1 MYEVY
6 AYWNVAE
13 LEAMFNAVASIMG
26 SGDYLGLLRTMAIV
40 GIIVVVIATLTG
52 RERLDGMWKWL
63 FFLAIFQSMLLIP
76 KVTVTIVDRT
86 GNEPPRAVA
95 NVPIGLGAF
104 AHSMSKVGDW
114 MTGAFETVFS
124 LPDDVKFRKN
134 GTLFG
139 HRVLSERLA
148 VKSGNPVLTS
158 NLLEFY
164 RECVAPDLATGYIRM
179 KEDILEVNN
188 VWASLNGKTNPAR
201 LVTLRDTTD
210 PTVMSTVGCDVAYQ
224 TLTTQI
230 NAESSRQ
237 ITLLGSRLYPK
248 MSQAEAGTA
257 IVGSLATSTNY
268 LLGVSASAQDA
279 VKQAIVANFMIDAQY
294 MLPAQIG
301 DAASAQTNLAMA
313 QSLRSTSDSYKLM
326 ARVAESTMPK
336 VRNAIELIQY
346 AIFPVFLLFVVL
358 SGHQAGGVVKSYAA
372 SLFWIQLWAPLY
384 AVMNFIITMYSRS
397 QYTNGSAGSGLSI
410 EQMSFLNTAIV
421 SDQAIAGMLVIS
433 IPAIAAAIVKGGEVG
448 LQSVA
453 GLVAPPRDPEKI
465 ASALAMGNM
474 QMGNASLNNVSHDT
488 MKGLAVDMNP
498 SLRQGMTNYQAR
510 GGFEYSNFSGGG
522 FIVKQAKSEVR
533 ADMALNDSMG
543 VAAKE
548 NYERSQQATQQQSA
562 EYAES
567 ALAAIKQEAGFER
580 SHAKGSSD
588 TTGYRH
594 GTGSSQS
601 TEANETMRQVDQWAR
616 KLGVSEKVA
625 MELMVGA
632 SMGMSTP
639 KLLEIAGLRG
649 GVEVSA
655 KMRNSADS
663 TRALEEMA
671 QYAKESSFGKKV
683 GTVLDNGWERNYRT
697 SDEGKTAGS
706 EGMRA
711 SLDHARQS
719 RDAFSASMQETEGH
733 RQMWEMSH
741 SGQLGANLQL
751 QDHFIKD
758 FLLPKLEYNYE
769 KFQGVMG
776 DPYKLRPYIEEYT
789 AQNYDRMM
797 GEMAGQVKGAETI
810 HAQHDANRAGM
821 SNRESVESAGGDN
834 LAQVKGMAGRA
845 GVTPQGRPSDQA
857 KQTAM
862 HDYSK
867 NATEV
872 NDRGERAGQTHQE
885 NATTSNF
892 RKLKPKSI
900 AGKGMELT
908 EDVADAANR
917 VVKGVTGPNPG
928 SYIKETLEGRKNK

>member
-63 FFLAIFQSMLLIP
+63 FFLAIFQAMLLIP
-76 KVTVTIVDRT
+76 KVTVTIIDRT

-114 MTGAFETVFS
+114 LTGAFETVFS
-124 LPDDVKFRKN
+124 LPDDVKFRRN

-139 HRVLSERLA
+139 HRVLSERSA

-164 RECVAPDLATGYIRM
+164 RECVAPDIATGYIRM

-188 VWASLNGKTNPAR
+188 VWESLNGKTNPAR

-224 TLTTQI
+224 SLTLQI
-230 NAESSRQ
+230 NAESSHQ

-248 MSQAEAGTA
+248 MSQADAGTA
-257 IVGSLATSTNY
+257 IIGSLATSTNY

-294 MLPAQIG
+294 MLPAQLG

-336 VRNAIELIQY
+336 VRNAIELVQY
-346 AIFPVFLLFVVL
+346 AIFPVILLFVVI
-358 SGHQAGGVVKSYAA
+358 SGHQAGGVIKSYAA

-397 QYTNGSAGSGLSI
+397 EYTNGSAGSGLSI
-410 EQMSFLNTAIV
+410 EHMSFLNTAIV

-453 GLVAPPRDPEKI
+453 GLVGPPRDPEKI
-465 ASALAMGNM
+465 ASGLAMGNM
-474 QMGNASLNNVSHDT
+474 QMGNASLNNVSHDN

-510 GGFEYSNFSGGG
+510 EGFDYSYFSGGG
-522 FIVKQAKSEVR
+522 FTVKQAKSDVR

-543 VAAKE
+543 AAAKQ
-548 NYERSQQATQQQSA
+548 NYERSQQATFQQSA

-567 ALAAIKQEAGFER
+567 ALAALKQEAGFEK
-580 SHAKGSSD
+580 SHVKGSGDS
-588 TTGYRH
+588 TGYRH
-594 GTGSSQS
+594 GIGSSLNQ
-601 TEANETMRQVDQWAR
+601 EANDTLRQVEQWAK

-625 MELMVGA
+625 TELMVGA

-639 KLLEIAGLRG
+639 KLLDVVGLHA

-655 KMRNSADS
+655 NMRNSADS
-663 TRALEEMA
+663 MRALEEMS
-671 QYAKESSFGKKV
+671 QFAKESSFGKKL
-683 GTVLDNGWERNYRT
+683 GTVIDNGWERSYRT
-697 SDEGKTAGS
+697 SDEGRTSGS
-706 EGMRA
+706 EGSRA
-711 SLDHARQS
+711 SLDHAWQS

-733 RQMWEMSH
+733 RQMWELSH

-758 FLLPKLEYNYE
+758 FLLPKLDYNYE
-769 KFQGVMG
+769 RFQGVMG
-776 DPYKLRPYIEEYT
+776 DPHKLRPYIEEYT
-789 AQNYDRMM
+789 NQNYDRML
-797 GEMAGQVKGAETI
+797 GEMAGHVPGAETI
-810 HAQHDANRAGM
+810 QTQNQVNR
-821 SNRESVESAGGDN
+821 SSLPNRGVVESSAGEN
-834 LAQVKGMAGRA
+834 LDRVKGQARRA
-845 GVTPQGRPSDQA
+845 GVNAGGRPSDQVVN
-857 KQTAM
+857 TAM
-862 HDYSK
+862 QGFSR
-867 NATEV
+867 NANEV
-872 NDRGERAGQTHQE
+872 NDRKIGAGQSHQD
-885 NATTSNF
+885 NATPSTFS
-892 RKLKPKSI
+892 KLKPSSPV
-900 AGKGMELT
+900 GKGMELA
-908 EDVADAANR
+908 ENVSDAATSVAN
-917 VVKGVTGPNPG
+917 GVTGPNP
-928 SYIKETLEGRKNK
+928 SNYIQETIEGNKHK

>member
-86 GNEPPRAVA
+86 GNEPPRVVA

-188 VWASLNGKTNPAR
+188 VWVSLNGKTNPAR

-224 TLTTQI
+224 SLTTQI

-248 MSQAEAGTA
+248 MSQAEAGSA

-358 SGHQAGGVVKSYAA
+358 SGHQAGGIVKSYAA

-567 ALAAIKQEAGFER
+567 ALAALKQEAGFER

-706 EGMRA
+706 EGLRA

-797 GEMAGQVKGAETI
+797 GEMAGQVKGAEAVQ
-810 HAQHDANRAGM
+810 AQHEANRAGM

-862 HDYSK
+862 QDYSQ
-867 NATEV
+867 NADEV
-872 NDRGERAGQTHQE
+872 NDRGGSAGQAHQE
-885 NATTSNF
+885 NATPSSFN
-892 RKLKPKSI
+892 KLKPTSPV
-900 AGKGMELT
+900 GKGMELT

-928 SYIKETLEGRKNK
+928 SYIQETLEGKKGK

>member
-188 VWASLNGKTNPAR
+188 VWGSLNGKTNPAR

-224 TLTTQI
+224 SLTTQI

-706 EGMRA
+706 EGLRA

-797 GEMAGQVKGAETI
+797 GEMAGQVKGAEAVQ
-810 HAQHDANRAGM
+810 AQHEANRAGM
-821 SNRESVESAGGDN
+821 SNRESVESAGGDD
-834 LAQVKGMAGRA
+834 LAQIKGMAGRA
-845 GVTPQGRPSDQA
+845 GVTAQGRPSDQA

-862 HDYSK
+862 QDYSK
-867 NATEV
+867 NADEV
-872 NDRGERAGQTHQE
+872 NDRGGSAGQAHQE

-892 RKLKPKSI
+892 RKLKPESI

-928 SYIKETLEGRKNK
+928 SYIQETLEGKKGR

>member
-114 MTGAFETVFS
+114 LTGAFETVFS
-124 LPDDVKFRKN
+124 LPDDVKFRRN

-188 VWASLNGKTNPAR
+188 VWVSLNGKTNPAR

-210 PTVMSTVGCDVAYQ
+210 PTIMSTVGCDVAYQ
-224 TLTTQI
+224 SLTTQI

-237 ITLLGSRLYPK
+237 ITLLGLRLYPK
-248 MSQAEAGTA
+248 MSQADAGTA

-294 MLPAQIG
+294 MLPAQLG

-336 VRNAIELIQY
+336 VRNAIELVQY

-358 SGHQAGGVVKSYAA
+358 SGHQAGTIIKSYAA

-453 GLVAPPRDPEKI
+453 GLVAP
-465 ASALAMGNM
+465 
-474 QMGNASLNNVSHDT
+474 
-488 MKGLAVDMNP
+488 
-498 SLRQGMTNYQAR
+498 
-510 GGFEYSNFSGGG
+510 
-522 FIVKQAKSEVR
+522 
-533 ADMALNDSMG
+533 
-543 VAAKE
+543 
-548 NYERSQQATQQQSA
+548 
-562 EYAES
+562 
-567 ALAAIKQEAGFER
+567 
-580 SHAKGSSD
+580 
-588 TTGYRH
+588 
-594 GTGSSQS
+594 
-601 TEANETMRQVDQWAR
+601 
-616 KLGVSEKVA
+616 
-625 MELMVGA
+625 
-632 SMGMSTP
+632 
-639 KLLEIAGLRG
+639 
-649 GVEVSA
+649 
-655 KMRNSADS
+655 
-663 TRALEEMA
+663 
-671 QYAKESSFGKKV
+671 
-683 GTVLDNGWERNYRT
+683 
-697 SDEGKTAGS
+697 
-706 EGMRA
+706 
-711 SLDHARQS
+711 
-719 RDAFSASMQETEGH
+719 
-733 RQMWEMSH
+733 
-741 SGQLGANLQL
+741 
-751 QDHFIKD
+751 
-758 FLLPKLEYNYE
+758 
-769 KFQGVMG
+769 
-776 DPYKLRPYIEEYT
+776 
-789 AQNYDRMM
+789 
-797 GEMAGQVKGAETI
+797 
-810 HAQHDANRAGM
+810 
-821 SNRESVESAGGDN
+821 
-834 LAQVKGMAGRA
+834 
-845 GVTPQGRPSDQA
+845 
-857 KQTAM
+857 
-862 HDYSK
+862 
-867 NATEV
+867 
-872 NDRGERAGQTHQE
+872 
-885 NATTSNF
+885 
-892 RKLKPKSI
+892 
-900 AGKGMELT
+900 
-908 EDVADAANR
+908 
-917 VVKGVTGPNPG
+917 
-928 SYIKETLEGRKNK
+928 

>member
-6 AYWNVAE
+6 AYWNVDE

-26 SGDYLGLLRTMAIV
+26 SGDYLDLLRTMAIV
-40 GIIVVVIATLTG
+40 GIMVVVIATLTG
-52 RERLDGMWKWL
+52 RERMDGMWKWL
-63 FFLAIFQSMLLIP
+63 FFLAIFQSMLLVP

-86 GNEPPRAVA
+86 GNSPPAAVA

-104 AHSMSKVGDW
+104 AHSMSMVGDW
-114 MTGAFETVFS
+114 LTGAFETVFA
-124 LPDDVKFRKN
+124 LPDDVQFRKN

-139 HRVLSERLA
+139 HRVLAERLA
-148 VKSGNPVLTS
+148 VKSSNPILTS

-164 RECVAPDLATGYIRM
+164 RECVAPDIATGYIRM
-179 KEDILEVNN
+179 KEDIQASNSI
-188 VWASLNGKTNPAR
+188 WAGLNGKTNPAR
-201 LVTLRDTTD
+201 LVTLRDTVD
-210 PTVMSTVGCDVAYQ
+210 PTVMNTVGCDVAYL

-230 NAESSRQ
+230 DAESSNQ

-248 MSQAEAGTA
+248 MTQTDAGTA
-257 IVGSLATSTNY
+257 ILSSLATSTNY

-326 ARVAESTMPK
+326 ARIAESTMPK
-336 VRNAIELIQY
+336 VRNAIELVQY
-346 AIFPVFLLFVVL
+346 AIFPVFLMFVVL
-358 SGHQAGGVVKSYAA
+358 SGHQAGGIIKSYAS

-397 QYTNGSAGSGLSI
+397 QYTNGSAGNGLSI

-433 IPAIAAAIVKGGEVG
+433 IPAIAAALVKGGDVG
-448 LQSVA
+448 LQAVA
-453 GLVAPPRDPEKI
+453 GLVSPPRDAEKT
-465 ASALAMGNM
+465 ASSLAMGNM
-474 QMGNASLNNVSHDT
+474 QMGNASLNNASHDT
-488 MKGLAVDMNP
+488 MKGLSVDMNP

-522 FIVKQAKSEVR
+522 FVVKQAKSEVR

-543 VAAKE
+543 AAAKE

-601 TEANETMRQVDQWAR
+601 AEANETMREVDQWAR

-649 GVEVSA
+649 GLEVSG
-655 KMRNSADS
+655 KMRNSADTARS
-663 TRALEEMA
+663 LEEMS

-683 GTVLDNGWERNYRT
+683 GTVIDNGWERNYR
-697 SDEGKTAGS
+697 SNDEGKTSGS

-751 QDHFIKD
+751 QDNFIKE

-776 DPYKLRPYIEEYT
+776 DPHKLRPYIEEYT
-789 AQNYDRMM
+789 KQNYDKML
-797 GEMAGQVKGAETI
+797 GELAGQVKGAATI
-810 HAQHDANRAGM
+810 QARHEANMGSMA
-821 SNRESVESAGGDN
+821 NRESVELAGENN
-834 LAQVKGMAGRA
+834 LAQVKRSAGHV
-845 GVTPQGRPSDQA
+845 GVSPQGQPSDQA
-857 KQTAM
+857 KHTAQQE
-862 HDYSK
+862 YSK

-872 NDRGERAGQTHQE
+872 NDREERAGQVHQE
-885 NATTSNF
+885 NATTPTF
-892 RKLKPKSI
+892 RKLKPESPV
-900 AGKGMELT
+900 GKGMELT

-917 VVKGVTGPNPG
+917 VVNGVTGANPG
-928 SYIKETLEGRKNK
+928 KYIQETLEGKNSK

>member
-63 FFLAIFQSMLLIP
+63 FFLAIFQAMLLIP

-114 MTGAFETVFS
+114 LTGAFETVFS

-210 PTVMSTVGCDVAYQ
+210 PTIMSTVGCDVAYQ
-224 TLTTQI
+224 SLTTQI

-248 MSQAEAGTA
+248 MSQADAGAA
-257 IVGSLATSTNY
+257 ILGSLATSTNY

-336 VRNAIELIQY
+336 VRNAIELVQY

-358 SGHQAGGVVKSYAA
+358 SGHQAGGIIKSYAA

-510 GGFEYSNFSGGG
+510 GGFDYSHFSGGG
-522 FIVKQAKSEVR
+522 FVVKQAKSDVR
-533 ADMALNDSMG
+533 ADMALNDSLG
-543 VAAKE
+543 ATAKE

-567 ALAAIKQEAGFER
+567 ALAALKQEAGFER
-580 SHAKGSSD
+580 SHAKGASD

-649 GVEVSA
+649 GVEVAA

-683 GTVLDNGWERNYRT
+683 GTVIDNGWERNYRT

-706 EGMRA
+706 DGMRA

-719 RDAFSASMQETEGH
+719 RDAFTASMQETEGH
-733 RQMWEMSH
+733 RQMWELSH
-741 SGQLGANLQL
+741 SGQLGSNLQL

-776 DPYKLRPYIEEYT
+776 DPHKLRPYIEEYT
-789 AQNYDRMM
+789 AQNYDRML
-797 GEMAGQVKGAETI
+797 GEMAGQVKGAE
-810 HAQHDANRAGM
+810 AVQARNEANHGAM
-821 SNRESVESAGGDN
+821 LNRESVETAGGDN
-834 LAQVKGMAGRA
+834 LAQVKGMAGHA

-857 KQTAM
+857 QQAAM
-862 HDYSK
+862 HDYSR
-867 NATEV
+867 NANEV
-872 NDRGERAGQTHQE
+872 NDREKKAGQTHQE
-885 NATTSNF
+885 NATPSNF
-892 RKLKPKSI
+892 NKLKPASPV
-900 AGKGMELT
+900 GKGMELM
-908 EDVADAANR
+908 ENVADAANR
-917 VVKGVTGPNPG
+917 VVNGVTGQNPG
-928 SYIKETLEGRKNK
+928 KYIQETLEGKDSK

>member
-63 FFLAIFQSMLLIP
+63 FFLAIFQALLLVP

-86 GNEPPRAVA
+86 GNEPPRVVA

-179 KEDILEVNN
+179 KEDIMEVNN
-188 VWASLNGKTNPAR
+188 VWGSLNGKTNPAR

-210 PTVMSTVGCDVAYQ
+210 PTIMSTVGCDVAYQ
-224 TLTTQI
+224 SLTTQI

-248 MSQAEAGTA
+248 MSQADAGTA
-257 IVGSLATSTNY
+257 IIGSLATSTNY

-336 VRNAIELIQY
+336 VRNAIELVQY

-358 SGHQAGGVVKSYAA
+358 SGHQAGGIIKSYAT

-397 QYTNGSAGSGLSI
+397 QYTNGSAGNGLSI

-465 ASALAMGNM
+465 ASGLAMGNM

-510 GGFEYSNFSGGG
+510 KGFDYSHFSGGG
-522 FIVKQAKSEVR
+522 FVVKQAKSDVR
-533 ADMALNDSMG
+533 ADMALNDSLG

-567 ALAAIKQEAGFER
+567 ALAALKQEAGFER
-580 SHAKGSSD
+580 SRAKGASD
-588 TTGYRH
+588 ATGYRY

-601 TEANETMRQVDQWAR
+601 TEANETLRQVDQWAR

-632 SMGMSTP
+632 SIGMSTP

-683 GTVLDNGWERNYRT
+683 GTVIDNGWERNYRI
-697 SDEGKTAGS
+697 SDDGKTAGS
-706 EGMRA
+706 DSMRA

-733 RQMWEMSH
+733 RQMWELSH
-741 SGQLGANLQL
+741 SGQLGSNLQL

-769 KFQGVMG
+769 KFQGIMG
-776 DPYKLRPYIEEYT
+776 DPYKLRPYIEQYT
-789 AQNYDRMM
+789 AQNYDRML
-797 GEMAGQVKGAETI
+797 GEMAGHVQGAETI
-810 HAQHDANRAGM
+810 QVRHEANLVGVSGRD
-821 SNRESVESAGGDN
+821 SVESAGGDY
-834 LAQVKGMAGRA
+834 LGQVKGSAGRA
-845 GVTPQGRPSDQA
+845 GVNPQGLPSDKA
-857 KQTAM
+857 KQTAK
-862 HDYSK
+862 HDYSR

-872 NDRGERAGQTHQE
+872 NGREERAGQTHQE
-885 NATTSNF
+885 NATASNF
-892 RKLKPKSI
+892 RKLKPESI
-900 AGKGMELT
+900 AGKGMELM
-908 EDVADAANR
+908 ENVADAANR
-917 VVKGVTGPNPG
+917 VVNGVTGPNPG
-928 SYIKETLEGRKNK
+928 KYIQETLEGKDSK

>member
-188 VWASLNGKTNPAR
+188 VWGSLNGKTNPAR

-224 TLTTQI
+224 SLTTQI

-358 SGHQAGGVVKSYAA
+358 SGHQAGGIVKSYAA

-498 SLRQGMTNYQAR
+498 SLRQGMTNHQAR

-594 GTGSSQS
+594 GIGSSQS

-797 GEMAGQVKGAETI
+797 GEMSEQVKGAEAI
-810 HAQHDANRAGM
+810 QAQHEANRAGM

-845 GVTPQGRPSDQA
+845 GVTPQGHPSDQA

-862 HDYSK
+862 QDYSK
-867 NATEV
+867 NADEV
-872 NDRGERAGQTHQE
+872 NDRGGSAGQAHQE
-885 NATTSNF
+885 NTTTSNF
-892 RKLKPKSI
+892 GKLKPESI
-900 AGKGMELT
+900 AGKGMELA
-908 EDVADAANR
+908 ENVAGAANH

-928 SYIKETLEGRKNK
+928 SYIQETLEGKKNK

>member
-567 ALAAIKQEAGFER
+567 ALAAITQEAGFER

>member
-76 KVTVTIVDRT
+76 KVTVTIDDRT

-188 VWASLNGKTNPAR
+188 VWGSLNGKTNPAR

-224 TLTTQI
+224 SLTTQI

-522 FIVKQAKSEVR
+522 FIVKQVKSEVR

-567 ALAAIKQEAGFER
+567 ALAAIKQESGFER

-706 EGMRA
+706 EGLRA

-797 GEMAGQVKGAETI
+797 GEMAGQVKGAEAVQ
-810 HAQHDANRAGM
+810 AQHEANRAGM
-821 SNRESVESAGGDN
+821 SNRESVESAGGDD
-834 LAQVKGMAGRA
+834 LAQIKGMAGRA
-845 GVTPQGRPSDQA
+845 GVTAQGRPSDQA

-862 HDYSK
+862 QDYSK
-867 NATEV
+867 NADEV
-872 NDRGERAGQTHQE
+872 NDRGGSAGQAHQE

-892 RKLKPKSI
+892 RKLKPESI

-928 SYIKETLEGRKNK
+928 SYIQETLEGKKGR

>member
-188 VWASLNGKTNPAR
+188 VWGSLNGKTNPAR

-210 PTVMSTVGCDVAYQ
+210 PTIMSTVGCDVAYQ
-224 TLTTQI
+224 SLTTQI

-248 MSQAEAGTA
+248 MSQADAGTA
-257 IVGSLATSTNY
+257 IIGSLATSTNY
-268 LLGVSASAQDA
+268 LLGVSASAQDT

-336 VRNAIELIQY
+336 VRNAIELVQY

-358 SGHQAGGVVKSYAA
+358 SGHQAGGIIKSYAA

-465 ASALAMGNM
+465 ASGLAMGNM

-510 GGFEYSNFSGGG
+510 GGFDYSHFSGGG
-522 FIVKQAKSEVR
+522 FVVKQAKSDVR
-533 ADMALNDSMG
+533 ADMALNDSLG
-543 VAAKE
+543 AAAKE

-567 ALAAIKQEAGFER
+567 ALAALKQEAGFEK
-580 SHAKGSSD
+580 SHAKGASD

-683 GTVLDNGWERNYRT
+683 GTVIDNGWERNYRT

-706 EGMRA
+706 DGMRA

-733 RQMWEMSH
+733 RQMWELSH
-741 SGQLGANLQL
+741 SGQLGSNLQL

-776 DPYKLRPYIEEYT
+776 DPHKLRPYIEEYT
-789 AQNYDRMM
+789 AQNYDRML
-797 GEMAGQVKGAETI
+797 GEMAGHVQGAETI
-810 HAQHDANRAGM
+810 QARNEANRDAM
-821 SNRESVESAGGDN
+821 PNRESVELAGGDG
-834 LAQVKGMAGRA
+834 LAQVKGMAGHA

-857 KQTAM
+857 KQAAV
-862 HDYSK
+862 HNYSR
-867 NATEV
+867 NTTEV
-872 NDRGERAGQTHQE
+872 NDRGVRAGQTHRD

-892 RKLKPKSI
+892 RKLKPESI
-900 AGKGMELT
+900 AGKGMELA
-908 EDVADAANR
+908 EDMSDAADR

-928 SYIKETLEGRKNK
+928 SYIQETLEGKNSK

>member
-63 FFLAIFQSMLLIP
+63 FFLAIFQAMLLIP

-114 MTGAFETVFS
+114 LTGAFETVFS

-188 VWASLNGKTNPAR
+188 VWGSLNGKTNPAR

-210 PTVMSTVGCDVAYQ
+210 PTIMSTVGCDVAYQ
-224 TLTTQI
+224 SLTTQI

-248 MSQAEAGTA
+248 MSQADAGAA
-257 IVGSLATSTNY
+257 ILGSLATSTNY
-268 LLGVSASAQDA
+268 LLGVSASAQDT

-336 VRNAIELIQY
+336 VRNAIELVQY

-358 SGHQAGGVVKSYAA
+358 SGHQAGGIIKSYAA

-601 TEANETMRQVDQWAR
+601 TEANETMRQIDQWAR

-706 EGMRA
+706 EGLRA

-789 AQNYDRMM
+789 AQNYDRML
-797 GEMAGQVKGAETI
+797 GEMAGQIQGAETV
-810 HAQHDANRAGM
+810 HAQHEVNRDGM

-862 HDYSK
+862 QDYSK
-867 NATEV
+867 NADEV
-872 NDRGERAGQTHQE
+872 NDREERAGQTHQE
-885 NATTSNF
+885 NTTTSNF
-892 RKLKPKSI
+892 SKLKPESI

-928 SYIKETLEGRKNK
+928 SYIQETLEGKKNK

>member
-76 KVTVTIVDRT
+76 KVAVTIVDRT

-114 MTGAFETVFS
+114 LTGAFETVFS

-164 RECVAPDLATGYIRM
+164 QECVAPDLATGYIRM

-188 VWASLNGKTNPAR
+188 VWVSLNGKTNPAR

-210 PTVMSTVGCDVAYQ
+210 PTAMSTVGCDVAYQ
-224 TLTTQI
+224 SLTTQI

-237 ITLLGSRLYPK
+237 ITLLGARLYPK
-248 MSQAEAGTA
+248 MSQTDAGTA
-257 IVGSLATSTNY
+257 ILGSLATSTNY

-294 MLPAQIG
+294 MLPAQLG

-326 ARVAESTMPK
+326 ARIAESTMPK
-336 VRNAIELIQY
+336 VRNAIELVQY
-346 AIFPVFLLFVVL
+346 AIFPIFLLFVVL
-358 SGHQAGGVVKSYAA
+358 SGHQAGGIIKSYAA

-397 QYTNGSAGSGLSI
+397 QYTNGSAGGGLSI

-453 GLVAPPRDPEKI
+453 GLVGPPRDPEKI
-465 ASALAMGNM
+465 ASSLAMGNM

-498 SLRQGMTNYQAR
+498 SLRQGMTNFQAR
-510 GGFEYSNFSGGG
+510 EGFDYSHFSGGG
-522 FIVKQAKSEVR
+522 FVVKQAKSDVR
-533 ADMALNDSMG
+533 ADMALNDSLG
-543 VAAKE
+543 AAAKE

-567 ALAAIKQEAGFER
+567 ALAALKQEAGFER
-580 SHAKGSSD
+580 SHSKGAGD

-594 GTGSSQS
+594 GMGSSRNQ
-601 TEANETMRQVDQWAR
+601 EANETLRQVDQWAR
-616 KLGVSEKVA
+616 KLGISEKVA

-655 KMRNSADS
+655 KIRNSADS
-663 TRALEEMA
+663 MRSLEEMA
-671 QYAKESSFGKKV
+671 QFAKESSFGKKV
-683 GTVLDNGWERNYRT
+683 GTVLDNGWERNYRS

-719 RDAFSASMQETEGH
+719 RDAFTASLQETEGH
-733 RQMWEMSH
+733 RQMWELSH
-741 SGQLGANLQL
+741 SGQLGSNLQL

-776 DPYKLRPYIEEYT
+776 DPHKLRPCIEEYT
-789 AQNYDRMM
+789 AQNYDRML
-797 GEMAGQVKGAETI
+797 GEMSGQVQGAESI
-810 HAQHDANRAGM
+810 QAKHDANRAGIPG
-821 SNRESVESAGGDN
+821 SDSVESAGSNYLG
-834 LAQVKGMAGRA
+834 QVKGRAARA
-845 GVTPQGRPSDQA
+845 GVTPQGRPSDLA
-857 KQTAM
+857 MHTAM
-862 HDYSK
+862 REFSR
-867 NATEV
+867 NASEV
-872 NDRGERAGQTHQE
+872 NERNEMAGQTHQE
-885 NATTSNF
+885 NATPSNF
-892 RKLKPKSI
+892 RKLKPSTLV
-900 AGKGMELT
+900 GKGAALT
-908 EDVADAANR
+908 EDVVDAAGR
-917 VVKGVTGPNPG
+917 VVDGLKGDAPAQYVAD
-928 SYIKETLEGRKNK
+928 TLAGKR

>member
-13 LEAMFNAVASIMG
+13 LEAMFNAVASVMG

-63 FFLAIFQSMLLIP
+63 FFLAIFQALLLVP
-76 KVTVTIVDRT
+76 KVTVTIIDRT

-104 AHSMSKVGDW
+104 AHGMSKVGDW
-114 MTGAFETVFS
+114 LTGAFETVFS

-139 HRVLSERLA
+139 HRVLSERYA
-148 VKSGNPVLTS
+148 VKSGNPILTS

-164 RECVAPDLATGYIRM
+164 RECVAPDIATGFIRM
-179 KEDILEVNN
+179 KEDILEVNDI
-188 VWASLNGKTNPAR
+188 WGSLNGKTNPAR

-210 PTVMSTVGCDVAYQ
+210 PTLMSTVGCDAAYVS
-224 TLTTQI
+224 LTTQI
-230 NAESSRQ
+230 NAESNRQ
-237 ITLLGSRLYPK
+237 ITLLGYRLYPQMTK
-248 MSQAEAGTA
+248 ADAGAA
-257 IVGSLATSTNY
+257 ILGSLATSTNY
-268 LLGVSASAQDA
+268 LLGVSASAQDT

-326 ARVAESTMPK
+326 ARIAESTMPK
-336 VRNAIELIQY
+336 VRNAIELVQY
-346 AIFPVFLLFVVL
+346 AIFPIFLLFVVIG
-358 SGHQAGGVVKSYAA
+358 GHRAGSVIRSYAA

-397 QYTNGSAGSGLSI
+397 QYTSGSAGNGLSI

-433 IPAIAAAIVKGGEVG
+433 IPAIAAAIVKGGDVG
-448 LQSVA
+448 LQAVG
-453 GLVAPPRDPEKI
+453 GLVSPPRDAEKT
-465 ASALAMGNM
+465 ASSLAMGNM
-474 QMGNASLNNVSHDT
+474 QMGSASLNNVSHDT
-488 MKGLAVDMNP
+488 IKGLSVDMNP

-510 GGFEYSNFSGGG
+510 GGFEYSNFAGGG
-522 FIVKQAKSEVR
+522 FVVKQAKSEVR

-543 VAAKE
+543 AAAKE
-548 NYERSQQATQQQSA
+548 NYERSQQAMQQQSA

-580 SHAKGSSD
+580 SHAKGSND
-588 TTGYRH
+588 ITGYRH
-594 GTGSSQS
+594 GAGSSQS
-601 TEANETMRQVDQWAR
+601 TEANETLRQVDQWAR
-616 KLGVSEKVA
+616 KLGVNEKVA

-649 GVEVSA
+649 GVEVAA
-655 KMRNSADS
+655 KMRNSAES

-697 SDEGKTAGS
+697 NDEGKTAGS

-741 SGQLGANLQL
+741 NGQLGANLQL

-769 KFQGVMG
+769 KFQGIMG

-810 HAQHDANRAGM
+810 QAQHEANRAGM
-821 SNRESVESAGGDN
+821 SNRKSVEAAGGDD

-845 GVTPQGRPSDQA
+845 GVSPQGRPSDQA
-857 KQTAM
+857 KQTAI

-867 NATEV
+867 NANEV

-892 RKLKPKSI
+892 RKLKPESI
-900 AGKGMELT
+900 AGNGMELT
-908 EDVADAANR
+908 ENVADAANR
-917 VVKGVTGPNPG
+917 VVKGVTGANPG
-928 SYIKETLEGRKNK
+928 SYIQKTLEGKNSK

>member
-114 MTGAFETVFS
+114 LTGAFETVFS

-188 VWASLNGKTNPAR
+188 VWGSLNGKANPAR
-201 LVTLRDTTD
+201 LVTLRDTMD

-224 TLTTQI
+224 SLTTQI

-248 MSQAEAGTA
+248 MSQADAGTA
-257 IVGSLATSTNY
+257 IIGSLATSTNY

-336 VRNAIELIQY
+336 VRNAIELVQY

-358 SGHQAGGVVKSYAA
+358 SGHQAGGIIKSYAA

-397 QYTNGSAGSGLSI
+397 QYTNGSAGNGLSI

-465 ASALAMGNM
+465 ASGLAMGNM

-488 MKGLAVDMNP
+488 MKGLAIDMNP

-510 GGFEYSNFSGGG
+510 GGFDYSHFSGGG
-522 FIVKQAKSEVR
+522 FVVKQAKSDVR
-533 ADMALNDSMG
+533 ADMALNDSLG
-543 VAAKE
+543 AAAKE

-567 ALAAIKQEAGFER
+567 ALAALKQEAGFER
-580 SHAKGSSD
+580 SHAKGASD

-649 GVEVSA
+649 GVEVAA
-655 KMRNSADS
+655 KMRNSAES
-663 TRALEEMA
+663 IRALEEMA

-697 SDEGKTAGS
+697 NDEGRTAGI
-706 EGMRA
+706 EGLRA

-719 RDAFSASMQETEGH
+719 RDAFSASLQETEGH

-797 GEMAGQVKGAETI
+797 GEMAGQVKGAEAI
-810 HAQHDANRAGM
+810 QAQHEANWAGI
-821 SNRESVESAGGDN
+821 SNRESVESAGKDN
-834 LAQVKGMAGRA
+834 LAKVKGMAGRA

-857 KQTAM
+857 KQAAM
-862 HDYSK
+862 HDYSR

-872 NDRGERAGQTHQE
+872 NDRVARAGLAHQK
-885 NATTSNF
+885 NATTSTF
-892 RKLKPKSI
+892 HKLKPVSPV
-900 AGKGMELT
+900 GKEMELT

-917 VVKGVTGPNPG
+917 VVKGVTGSNHRN
-928 SYIKETLEGRKNK
+928 YIQEMLRGKNNK

>member
-114 MTGAFETVFS
+114 LTGAFETVFS

-188 VWASLNGKTNPAR
+188 VWGSLNGKTNPAR

-210 PTVMSTVGCDVAYQ
+210 PTIMSTVGCDVAYQ
-224 TLTTQI
+224 SLTTQI

-237 ITLLGSRLYPK
+237 ITLLGYRLYPK
-248 MSQAEAGTA
+248 MSQADAGTA
-257 IVGSLATSTNY
+257 IIGSLATSTNY

-336 VRNAIELIQY
+336 VRNAIELVQY

-358 SGHQAGGVVKSYAA
+358 SGHQAGGIIKSYAA

-465 ASALAMGNM
+465 ASGLAMGNM

-510 GGFEYSNFSGGG
+510 GGFDYSHFSGGG
-522 FIVKQAKSEVR
+522 FVVKQAKSDVR
-533 ADMALNDSMG
+533 ADMALNDSLG
-543 VAAKE
+543 AAAKE

-567 ALAAIKQEAGFER
+567 ALAALKQEAGFER
-580 SHAKGSSD
+580 SHAKGASD
-588 TTGYRH
+588 TAGYRH

-683 GTVLDNGWERNYRT
+683 GTVIDNGWERNYRT

-706 EGMRA
+706 DGMRA

-719 RDAFSASMQETEGH
+719 RDAFSALMQETEGH
-733 RQMWEMSH
+733 RQMWELSH
-741 SGQLGANLQL
+741 SGQLGSNLQL

-776 DPYKLRPYIEEYT
+776 DPHKLRPYIEEYT
-789 AQNYDRMM
+789 AQNYDRML
-797 GEMAGQVKGAETI
+797 GEMGGHVQGAETI
-810 HAQHDANRAGM
+810 QARNEANRGVM
-821 SNRESVESAGGDN
+821 PNRESVELAGGDD
-834 LAQVKGMAGRA
+834 LAQVKGMAGHA

-857 KQTAM
+857 KQAAM
-862 HDYSK
+862 HDYSR
-867 NATEV
+867 NANEV
-872 NDRGERAGQTHQE
+872 DDRGVRAGQTHQE
-885 NATTSNF
+885 NATQSTFN
-892 RKLKPKSI
+892 KLKPASPV
-900 AGKGMELT
+900 GKGMEFT

-917 VVKGVTGPNPG
+917 VVDGVIGPNPG
-928 SYIKETLEGRKNK
+928 NYIQETLEGKNSK

>member
-13 LEAMFNAVASIMG
+13 LEAMFNAVASVMG

-63 FFLAIFQSMLLIP
+63 FFLAIFQALLLVP

-104 AHSMSKVGDW
+104 AHGMSMVGDW
-114 MTGAFETVFS
+114 LTGAFETVFS

-139 HRVLSERLA
+139 HRVLSERYA

-164 RECVAPDLATGYIRM
+164 RECVAPDIATGYIRM
-179 KEDILEVNN
+179 KEDVLEVNDI
-188 VWASLNGKTNPAR
+188 WASLNGKTNPAR

-210 PTVMSTVGCDVAYQ
+210 PTLMSTVGCDAAYVS
-224 TLTTQI
+224 LTTQI
-230 NAESSRQ
+230 IAESNRQ
-237 ITLLGSRLYPK
+237 ITLLGYRLYPQ
-248 MSQAEAGTA
+248 MTQADAGAA
-257 IVGSLATSTNY
+257 ILGSLATSTNY
-268 LLGVSASAQDA
+268 LLGVSASAQDT

-326 ARVAESTMPK
+326 ARIAESTMPK
-336 VRNAIELIQY
+336 VRNAIELVQY
-346 AIFPVFLLFVVL
+346 AIFPVFLLFVVIG
-358 SGHQAGGVVKSYAA
+358 GHQAGRVIKSYAA

-397 QYTNGSAGSGLSI
+397 QYTSGSAGNGLSI

-433 IPAIAAAIVKGGEVG
+433 IPAIAAAIVKGGDVG
-448 LQSVA
+448 MQAVA
-453 GLVAPPRDPEKI
+453 GLVSPPRDAEKI
-465 ASALAMGNM
+465 ASSLAMGNM
-474 QMGNASLNNVSHDT
+474 QMGSASLNNVSHDS
-488 MKGLAVDMNP
+488 MKGLSVDMNP

-522 FIVKQAKSEVR
+522 FVVKQAKSEVR

-543 VAAKE
+543 AAAKE
-548 NYERSQQATQQQSA
+548 NYEKSQQATQQQSA

-601 TEANETMRQVDQWAR
+601 TEANETLRQVDQWAR
-616 KLGVSEKVA
+616 KLGVNEKVA

-649 GVEVSA
+649 GVEVAA
-655 KMRNSADS
+655 KMRNSAES

-697 SDEGKTAGS
+697 NDEGKTAGS
-706 EGMRA
+706 EGTRA

-797 GEMAGQVKGAETI
+797 GEMAGQIKGAETI
-810 HAQHDANRAGM
+810 QARHEANRTGM
-821 SNRESVESAGGDN
+821 SNRESVESVGGDD
-834 LAQVKGMAGRA
+834 LAQIKGMTGHA
-845 GVTPQGRPSDQA
+845 GVTAQGRPSDQA

-862 HDYSK
+862 HDYSR
-867 NATEV
+867 NANEV
-872 NDRGERAGQTHQE
+872 DDRGVRAGQTHQE

-892 RKLKPKSI
+892 RKLKPESI
-900 AGKGMELT
+900 AGKGMALT

-928 SYIKETLEGRKNK
+928 SYIQETLEGKTGK

>member
-188 VWASLNGKTNPAR
+188 VWGSLNGKTNPAR

-224 TLTTQI
+224 SLTTQI

-268 LLGVSASAQDA
+268 ILGVSASAQDA

-358 SGHQAGGVVKSYAA
+358 SGHQAGGIVKSYAA

-567 ALAAIKQEAGFER
+567 ALAAIEQEAGFER

-663 TRALEEMA
+663 TRVLEEMA

-697 SDEGKTAGS
+697 NDEGKTAGS

-797 GEMAGQVKGAETI
+797 GEMSGQVKGAEAI
-810 HAQHDANRAGM
+810 QAQHEANRAGM
-821 SNRESVESAGGDN
+821 SNRESVESAGGDD

-845 GVTPQGRPSDQA
+845 GVTQQGRPSDQA

-862 HDYSK
+862 HDYSR
-867 NATEV
+867 NADEV
-872 NDRGERAGQTHQE
+872 NDREGSAGQTHQE
-885 NATTSNF
+885 NATRSNF
-892 RKLKPKSI
+892 SKLKPESI

-928 SYIKETLEGRKNK
+928 SYIQEKLEGEKNK

>member
-104 AHSMSKVGDW
+104 AFSMSKVGDW
-114 MTGAFETVFS
+114 LTGAFETVFS

-148 VKSGNPVLTS
+148 VKSGNPILTG

-179 KEDILEVNN
+179 KEDIIAVND

-210 PTVMSTVGCDVAYQ
+210 PTVMTTVGCDVAYQ
-224 TLTTQI
+224 SLTTQI
-230 NAESSRQ
+230 VAESSRQ

-248 MSQAEAGTA
+248 MTQVDAGTA

-294 MLPAQIG
+294 MLPAQLG

-326 ARVAESTMPK
+326 ARIAESTMPK
-336 VRNAIELIQY
+336 VRNAIELVQY

-358 SGHQAGGVVKSYAA
+358 SGHQAGAIIKSYAA

-474 QMGNASLNNVSHDT
+474 QMGNASLNNVSHDS

-510 GGFEYSNFSGGG
+510 GGFDYSHFSGGG
-522 FIVKQAKSEVR
+522 FVVKQAKSDVR
-533 ADMALNDSMG
+533 ADMALNDSLG
-543 VAAKE
+543 AAAKE

-567 ALAAIKQEAGFER
+567 ALAAVKQEAGFER

-594 GTGSSQS
+594 GMGSSRNQ
-601 TEANETMRQVDQWAR
+601 EANETLRQVDQWAR

-649 GVEVSA
+649 GVEVST

-663 TRALEEMA
+663 MRSLEEMA
-671 QYAKESSFGKKV
+671 QFARESSFGKKV
-683 GTVLDNGWERNYRT
+683 GTVLDNGWERNYRST
-697 SDEGKTAGS
+697 DEGKTAGS

-733 RQMWEMSH
+733 RQMWELSH
-741 SGQLGANLQL
+741 SGQLGSNLQL

-769 KFQGVMG
+769 KFQGIMG
-776 DPYKLRPYIEEYT
+776 DPHKLRPYIEEYT
-789 AQNYDRMM
+789 AQNYDRML
-797 GEMAGQVKGAETI
+797 GEMAEQVQGTEAI
-810 HAQHDANRAGM
+810 QDRHDANRAGVPG
-821 SNRESVESAGGDN
+821 RDSVESAGGDY
-834 LAQVKGMAGRA
+834 LGQMKGRAGRA

-857 KQTAM
+857 MHTAM
-862 HDYSK
+862 REFSR
-867 NATEV
+867 NAAEV
-872 NDRGERAGQTHQE
+872 DHRKEAAGQTHQE
-885 NATTSNF
+885 NATPSNF
-892 RKLKPKSI
+892 RKLKPVSLV
-900 AGKGMELT
+900 GKGAEVS
-908 EDVADAANR
+908 EDVVDGVNR
-917 VVKGVTGPNPG
+917 VATGVTGPNPG
-928 SYIKETLEGRKNK
+928 KYIQETLEGKHGK

>member
-1 MYEVY
+1 
-6 AYWNVAE
+6 
-13 LEAMFNAVASIMG
+13 
-26 SGDYLGLLRTMAIV
+26 
-40 GIIVVVIATLTG
+40 
-52 RERLDGMWKWL
+52 
-63 FFLAIFQSMLLIP
+63 
-76 KVTVTIVDRT
+76 
-86 GNEPPRAVA
+86 
-95 NVPIGLGAF
+95 
-104 AHSMSKVGDW
+104 
-114 MTGAFETVFS
+114 
-124 LPDDVKFRKN
+124 
-134 GTLFG
+134 
-139 HRVLSERLA
+139 VLSERLA

-188 VWASLNGKTNPAR
+188 VWVSLNGKTNPAR

-224 TLTTQI
+224 SLTTQI

-248 MSQAEAGTA
+248 MSQAEAGSA

-358 SGHQAGGVVKSYAA
+358 SGHQAGGIVKSYAA

-567 ALAAIKQEAGFER
+567 ALAALKQEAGFER

-706 EGMRA
+706 EGLRA

-797 GEMAGQVKGAETI
+797 GEMAGQVKGAEAVQ
-810 HAQHDANRAGM
+810 AQHEANRAGM

-862 HDYSK
+862 QDYSQ
-867 NATEV
+867 NADEV
-872 NDRGERAGQTHQE
+872 NDRGGSAGQAHQE
-885 NATTSNF
+885 NATPSSFN
-892 RKLKPKSI
+892 KLKPTSPV
-900 AGKGMELT
+900 GKGMELT

-928 SYIKETLEGRKNK
+928 SYIQETLEGKKGK

>member
-6 AYWNVAE
+6 AYWNVTE

-114 MTGAFETVFS
+114 LTGAFETVFS

-188 VWASLNGKTNPAR
+188 VWVSLNGKTNPAR

-224 TLTTQI
+224 SLTTQI

-248 MSQAEAGTA
+248 MTQADAGTA

-294 MLPAQIG
+294 MLPAQLG

-336 VRNAIELIQY
+336 VRNAIELVQY

-358 SGHQAGGVVKSYAA
+358 SGHQAGGIIKSYAA

-510 GGFEYSNFSGGG
+510 GGFDYSHFSGGG
-522 FIVKQAKSEVR
+522 FVVKQAKSEVR
-533 ADMALNDSMG
+533 ADMALNDSLG
-543 VAAKE
+543 AAAKE

-567 ALAAIKQEAGFER
+567 ALTVLKQEAGFER

-663 TRALEEMA
+663 TRVLEEMA

-697 SDEGKTAGS
+697 SDEGKAAGS
-706 EGMRA
+706 EGLRA

-797 GEMAGQVKGAETI
+797 GEMSGQVKGAEAVQ
-810 HAQHDANRAGM
+810 AQHEANRDGM

-845 GVTPQGRPSDQA
+845 GVIPQGRPSDQA

-862 HDYSK
+862 QDYSK
-867 NATEV
+867 NADEV
-872 NDRGERAGQTHQE
+872 NDRGVGAGQTHRE
-885 NATTSNF
+885 NATPSSFN
-892 RKLKPKSI
+892 KLKPTSLV
-900 AGKGMELT
+900 GKGMELT
-908 EDVADAANR
+908 EDAADAADR

-928 SYIKETLEGRKNK
+928 SYIQETLEGKKNK